1 MASIFFS
8 YRKQGEDKSSS
19 LRLADDFRTTLGEDA
34 VFRDEKGLMIGRF
47 KDQLLEKIES
57 CRMLIAVIG
66 PTWLQRIGD
75 LHKESDWVRREIE
88 IALERD
94 IQIAPVLVDGARQ
107 PAQSDLP
114 DSLAEL
120 FEFQFITIH
129 AKHWKTDVDDLIS
142 SVADHLNIERIETT
156 TARTQSIPDLSGL
169 WTSTEGETIQLVHQG
184 DSFQMSAFDIYGQA
198 IGQGTGSISGNQTEF
213 SLQRIDIGFGS
224 GRGSVSPDGRRISG
238 EVHYGMQRF
247 PFSLIKR

>member
-8 YRKQGEDKSSS
+8 YRKQGEDKPSS
-19 LRLADDFRTTLGEDA
+19 LRLADDFRTAFGEDSI
-34 VFRDEKGLMIGRF
+34 FRDEKGLKLGRF
-47 KDQLLEKIES
+47 KEQLLEKIES
-57 CRMLIAVIG
+57 CQMLIAVIG
-66 PTWLQRIGD
+66 PTWMQRIGD
-75 LHKESDWVRREIE
+75 LHKENDWVRREIE

-94 IQIAPVLVDGARQ
+94 IQIAPVLVDGAIQ
-107 PAQSDLP
+107 PVQSDLP

-129 AKHWKTDVDDLIS
+129 AKHWQTDVDDLIS
-142 SVADHLNIERIETT
+142 SVADYLNIERIETT
-156 TARTQSIPDLSGL
+156 IARAAPIPNLSGF

-184 DSFQMSAFDIYGQA
+184 DNFQMYAFDIYNQT

-224 GRGSVSPDGRRISG
+224 GRGSVSPDGCRISG
-238 EVHYGMQRF
+238 EVQYGMQRF
-247 PFSLIKR
+247 PFSLTKR